1 MVKQDTEKAKQDF
14 TPLDPNYVVQQAR
27 QIKRL
32 TTSEIIAEITDM
44 FYEMHGDRKFGD
56 DQAIYG
62 GVGKI
67 DNYLVTIVGTQ
78 KGHTIEENIQN
89 NFGSPHAE
97 GYRKA
102 IRLFEQAE
110 KFQRP
115 VITFINT
122 SGAFCD
128 IEAEDRGIGE
138 AIAKSIQAMGKLT
151 VPSIAILIGEGGSG
165 GALAL
170 ATSNTVWIME
180 QAMYSILSPEG
191 FSTILW
197 KDSSRSKEAADLMK
211 ITATDLRE
219 LGIVD
224 DIIAEIDADG
234 NRMDSQDIVQQIKAK
249 IIDELEKWQD
259 QDGEMIRLAREQR
272 FQQF

>member
-67 DNYLVTIVGTQ
+67 DNHLVTIVGTQ

>member
-1 MVKQDTEKAKQDF
+1 MTNKNQQPL
-14 TPLDPNYVVQQAR
+14 TPAFVVEQSR
-27 QIKRL
+27 KIERL
-32 TTSEIIAEITDM
+32 TTAEIIDGITDI

-67 DNYLVTIVGTQ
+67 GHHLVTIVGTQ
-78 KGHTIEENIQN
+78 KGHTIEENLKH

-110 KFQRP
+110 KFRRP

-138 AIAKSIQAMGKLT
+138 AIARSIQTMGRLT
-151 VPSIAILIGEGGSG
+151 VPSIAILVGEGGSG

-170 ATSNTVWIME
+170 ATANKVWIME

-191 FSTILW
+191 FATILW
-197 KDSSRSKEAADLMK
+197 KDSSRSKEAADLMHL
-211 ITATDLRE
+211 TAPDLLE
-219 LGIVD
+219 LKIVD
-224 DIIAEIDADG
+224 EIIAEYRANGKKFSNKQLMQTIKDMIVTELDQW
-234 NRMDSQDIVQQIKAK
+234 QDI
-249 IIDELEKWQD
+249 
-259 QDGEMIRLAREQR
+259 DGEIVRQERENR

>member
-67 DNYLVTIVGTQ
+67 DNHLVTIVGTQ

-191 FSTILW
+191 FATILW

-211 ITATDLRE
+211 ITSTDLRE

-259 QDGEMIRLAREQR
+259 QDGETIRLAREQR